1 MLFNGNSASTRGGGP
16 DRGGVI
22 SSRAGHY
29 APLFEVQ
36 ISLRLTIDRVSP
48 SLVRSSLPA
57 TRRPSTGTIVSASLF
72 SVGTYTIRRC
82 WGPSA
87 SLVPSAPS
95 RSPGKLIPVCPLV
108 LPPSSTWSGFPLSPA
123 NDGRRIVHVRV
134 VAHSFSSAKLVWNYV
149 RRR

>member
-1 MLFNGNSASTRGGGP
+1 MLFNGNSASARGGGP

-29 APLFEVQ
+29 APLLEVQ
-36 ISLRLTIDRVSP
+36 ISLRLPIDRVSP
-48 SLVRSSLPA
+48 SLIRSSLPA
-57 TRRPSTGTIVSASLF
+57 TRRPSRRTISASLS
-72 SVGTYTIRRC
+72 SVGTYTIRSC
-82 WGPSA
+82 WGPSW

-108 LPPSSTWSGFPLSPA
+108 HPPSPTWSGFPLSPA